1 MDPSILGTL
10 FERGLDPDKRRQLG
24 AHYTGREMI
33 ERLIEPVVR
42 RQLLAEWREVQARI
56 AAALAAGTA
65 AKAGSKAKRDAPR
78 RAETLFRG
86 FLDRL
91 RTFRILDPAC
101 GSGKTSGARKRT
113 FRSLPIPAVTRQVP
127 SPDVRPDLS
136 AQEDP
141 RRRPQVPLQRL
152 WTLCPRYASPPAW

>member
-1 MDPSILGTL
+1 MTPPRFRWKMDPSILGTL

-65 AKAGSKAKRDAPR
+65 AKAGSKAKRAAPR

-136 AQEDP
+136 AQ
-141 RRRPQVPLQRL
+141 RL